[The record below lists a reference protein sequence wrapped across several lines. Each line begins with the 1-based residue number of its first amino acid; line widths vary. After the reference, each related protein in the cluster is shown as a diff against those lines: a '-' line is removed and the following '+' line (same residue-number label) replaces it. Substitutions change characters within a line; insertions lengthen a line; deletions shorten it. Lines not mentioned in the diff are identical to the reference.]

1 MSGYDTATDDGL
13 LAAFWDYERA
23 LRTNDVP
30 ALEHWFLAGPDTLRS
45 DGGTTLVGAGHI
57 ARFRRLRPPPGP
69 RRVDR
74 VHLRPLGGGSVA
86 VVAESTRPDGTCA
99 VQSQIWVLGP
109 AGWRIAVAHVSA
121 AAPVVPTITEPA
133 RVWRVAGPLRVD
145 PGPAAEA
152 GPLSGVRLAVKD
164 LFALAGHAIGGGSA
178 RWLAEA
184 PVQTTTAPSVAALLA
199 AGATVA
205 GIAHTDELAFS
216 LAGVTQSYGAVPNP
230 AAPGCLSGGSTSGP
244 AAAVA
249 GFAADLG
256 VGTDTAGS
264 IRVPASYCGL
274 FGLRP
279 THGVIDTAGVLPLA
293 PSFDTVGLLSRDP
306 RLLATAA
313 DLLLPPADGNNRSEA
328 PVRLLLRA
336 GDLLDGADPGV
347 APAFE
352 SATVALAGRTGC
364 EVEAAPGLAEAVDA
378 WLPAF
383 RTVQAAE
390 AWAAH
395 GEFVTKARSELQPE
409 VVARFEAGRELT
421 EDAVA
426 RARGV
431 LAGARDRLA
440 GLLTPGRALL
450 LPATSGPA
458 LPLDLAAGEV
468 DSARIATLRLT
479 CLASLAGL
487 PAVAVPTMRLG
498 ARPMGLSLI
507 GAAGTDR
514 SLLELINRPAPWDRP

>member
-1 MSGYDTATDDGL
+1 
-13 LAAFWDYERA
+13 
-23 LRTNDVP
+23 
-30 ALEHWFLAGPDTLRS
+30 
-45 DGGTTLVGAGHI
+45 
-57 ARFRRLRPPPGP
+57 
-69 RRVDR
+69 
-74 VHLRPLGGGSVA
+74 
-86 VVAESTRPDGTCA
+86 
-99 VQSQIWVLGP
+99 
-109 AGWRIAVAHVSA
+109 
-121 AAPVVPTITEPA
+121 
-133 RVWRVAGPLRVD
+133 
-145 PGPAAEA
+145 
-152 GPLSGVRLAVKD
+152 
-164 LFALAGHAIGGGSA
+164 
-178 RWLAEA
+178 
-184 PVQTTTAPSVAALLA
+184 
-199 AGATVA
+199 
-205 GIAHTDELAFS
+205 
-216 LAGVTQSYGAVPNP
+216 
-230 AAPGCLSGGSTSGP
+230 
-244 AAAVA
+244 
-249 GFAADLG
+249 
-256 VGTDTAGS
+256 
-264 IRVPASYCGL
+264 
-274 FGLRP
+274 
-279 THGVIDTAGVLPLA
+279 
-293 PSFDTVGLLSRDP
+293 
-306 RLLATAA
+306 
-313 DLLLPPADGNNRSEA
+313 
-328 PVRLLLRA
+328 VRLLLRA